1 MFWRTLEVIALL
13 CIGSRSAAVRMSPLA
28 GRIADTDATLAR
40 ARGGASRAEFNS
52 PMFRRQNTERRKFS
66 LLPPPKSDE
75 HSNVHPNCGI
85 SLDFDRKAEFCL
97 LSAVISGAT
106 TEPWKSWSRKRLHNP
121 APTQTGQTADLP
133 HTELVDRNS
142 LFAHL
147 VFHQVRPRRH
157 PSVDAVS
164 RSCASSEPKSRPV
177 LIAAPDRRSSVSLR
191 PERPVTLP
199 QADSPE
205 PESAPIETL
214 FVELAS
220 RRLRRLAARRQP
232 V

>member
-1 MFWRTLEVIALL
+1 
-13 CIGSRSAAVRMSPLA
+13 VRMSPLA
-28 GRIADTDATLAR
+28 GLIADADATLAR
-40 ARGGASRAEFNS
+40 VQGGAFRAEFNS

-97 LSAVISGAT
+97 LSAVVSGAT
-106 TEPWKSWSRKRLHNP
+106 TEPSKSWSRKRFHNP
-121 APTQTGQTADLP
+121 VPMQTGQTADFP
-133 HTELVDRNS
+133 HVELVDSNG
-142 LFAHL
+142 LFARL
-147 VFHQVRPRRH
+147 AFHQVRPHRR

-164 RSCASSEPKSRPV
+164 RSCALSEPKSRPL
-177 LIAAPDRRSSVSLR
+177 LIAGPDRRSSVSL
-191 PERPVTLP
+191 PPGRPVTLP
-199 QADSPE
+199 QADSQE

-220 RRLRRLAARRQP
+220 RRLRRLAARKQP